1 MQPAKLT
8 VVRPAPIVRATV
20 PLEPPI
26 PWTPERCPLVIFAAD
41 GRELLTQWEPVA
53 FAQGDVPTEAQLVR
67 VAEVLALDTDPPH
80 AGPATYTVQLDPRPP
95 RERIAV
101 PLAWARLLAA
111 ETPGLETCGLS
122 LVIDGQRHPFTVGAR
137 YRSGPVALTIAL
149 RAPHA
154 FAWLT
159 VFHEQDVAWLDLVIE
174 NAQPGAGTWYFD
186 ELALAAIVPPLH
198 LSSVW
203 PEPDVRAGIGGTL
216 QLVAARAD
224 GRLHALEPR
233 GWRVFQ
239 GCLHDSLPASDVLA
253 GDLAAGSGWGVVDTW
268 TSVDAYLPHA
278 LRIPDLA
285 YRAPELR
292 NACRAQWAA
301 IASAL
306 SSGAPFGMGT
316 TQGGR
321 LDWRHPW
328 GHQYGGVTGGGY
340 RHQWPAL
347 EVLATG
353 EPAGLLELRARLRMI
368 ADRSPIAIVQ
378 PNGKPAHLELFM
390 DPFGIPR
397 GGWRMSS
404 ADATFHKDGALGWS
418 KASSALPAGREVCT
432 EHAAVL
438 AYSPIDFQHADR
450 ATKPAEA
457 LVYLANDPI
466 ARWWVGM
473 AAELWRFSQS
483 TDNRL
488 HAAVQKARSLP
499 AGGATVGRADG
510 HGWELAA
517 AAFALSRTPHRKRWA
532 IWLEHFAELLTTAQL
547 PGGLFQVL
555 PLANKNN
562 VAPPFGDG
570 KRANYLAAKGTE
582 EALLAGALFAVARCG
597 ALVPPLSVAALEAV
611 DRWSIGGVWYWLA
624 NGAHAAPTGFTDYV
638 AVRPVSW
645 DNGVPT
651 IGEPLG
657 DPAAAV
663 RKGKDSA
670 ELLSPVGCAMLAR
683 RLAGRPLAGEHQLVL
698 RLACAGAPDPLA
710 WMRAQTFY
718 KLQLDDCAPA
728 HAALQFNP

>member
-8 VVRPAPIVRATV
+8 VVRPCPIVRATV

-26 PWTPERCPLVIFAAD
+26 PWTAGACPLVIVAAD

-53 FAQGDVPTEAQLVR
+53 FAQGNVPTEAQLVR
-67 VAEVLALDTDPPH
+67 VAEVLAIDIDAPH
-80 AGPATYTVQLDPRPP
+80 TGPATYTVRPASSAT
-95 RERIAV
+95 RERTAV

-122 LVIDGQRHPFTVGAR
+122 LVIDGVRHPFTVGAR
-137 YRSGPVALTIAL
+137 YRSGPVAVTIAI

-154 FAWLT
+154 FGWLT

-174 NAQPGAGTWYFD
+174 NAAPGAGTWHFD
-186 ELALAAIVPPLH
+186 ELGLAAGVPPLH
-198 LSSVW
+198 FESAW
-203 PEPDVRAGIGGTL
+203 PEPGAGAGIGGTV

-239 GCLHDSLPASDVLA
+239 GALHDSIPSSDTLA
-253 GDLAAGSGWGVVDTW
+253 GDLAAGGGWGVVDSWAT
-268 TSVDAYLPHA
+268 VDAYLPHA

-285 YRAPELR
+285 YRRQELST
-292 NACRAQWAA
+292 ACRAQWAA
-301 IASAL
+301 IAPAL
-306 SSGAPFGMGT
+306 ATGVPFGMGT

-340 RHQWPAL
+340 RNQWPAL
-347 EVLATG
+347 EVLASG

-378 PNGKPAHLELFM
+378 PNGKPAQLEQWV
-390 DPFGIPR
+390 DVGGKPR

-404 ADATFHKDGALGWS
+404 ADAGFHADGAFGWS
-418 KASSALPAGREVCT
+418 KASSALPAGREVCL
-432 EHAAVL
+432 EHSAVL
-438 AYSPIDFQHADR
+438 AYAPIDFQHADR

-473 AAELWRFSQS
+473 GAELWKMSQF

-488 HAAVQKARSLP
+488 HAAVSKARALP
-499 AGGATVGRADG
+499 ALGATVGRADG

-517 AAFALSRTPHRKRWA
+517 AAFALSRTPHRVRWA
-532 IWLEHFAELLTTAQL
+532 VWLEQFAELLTTAQL

-555 PLANKNN
+555 PLSNKNN

-570 KRANYLAAKGTE
+570 QRPNYLAAKGTE

-597 ALVPPLSVAALEAV
+597 ALLPPLSDRALEAV

-624 NGAHAAPTGFTDYV
+624 NGAHSAPTGFTDYV
-638 AVRPVSW
+638 AVRAVTW
-645 DNGVPT
+645 DTNGATVGP
-651 IGEPLG
+651 PLG
-657 DPAAAV
+657 DPAAAP

-683 RLAGRPLAGEHQLVL
+683 RLAGRQLAGEHLLVL
-698 RLACAGAPDPLA
+698 RLACGNAPDPLA
-710 WMRAQTFY
+710 WMRGQSLY